1 MHRVARE
8 EDAAGKSVGKVW
20 CTAYTSAAP
29 EPTRMACLTCRSDWL
44 TLHGR
49 NCRRCPHCCKLA
61 RCRERKRGRWQ
72 DPLIPKRCAQCGTP
86 FSVEGLGKSHQKFC
100 SRECGASVPRRR
112 NRRPCGS
119 DARTGR
125 RWSCVYCGKQFV
137 RSVCEASKAKYCS
150 RECFFRARADGT
162 QTWDRSSQLHAS
174 RHRGDS
180 RRVAAHAEAL
190 TLAFTSYVAK
200 LESLVRE
207 MQRNWWC
214 RHCGKLLNSGSEY
227 CSLKC
232 SANRQ
237 ALKSCIC
244 CHQEFVGGMRTR
256 RCQACA
262 HQHARLLKRRRK
274 REEGSYR
281 KRCRK
286 HGGYYNSQCK
296 RSAIFE
302 RDRYICHVCGKRTKN
317 IKSVYDPRAATVDH
331 HPVPLSKGGDHDW
344 HNVRCACR
352 QCNWEKSDE
361 WDRQLRMN
369 ILRSTPQPKTP
380 PE

>member
-1 MHRVARE
+1 
-8 EDAAGKSVGKVW
+8 
-20 CTAYTSAAP
+20 
-29 EPTRMACLTCRSDWL
+29 MACLTCRSDWL
-44 TLHGR
+44 TLHDR

-72 DPLIPKRCAQCGTP
+72 DPLISKKCAQCGTP
-86 FSVEGLGKSHQKFC
+86 FSVEGLGKARQKFC
-100 SRECGASVPRRR
+100 GAECAAQ
-112 NRRPCGS
+112 RPHRSSEVKGKKS
-119 DARTGR
+119 DQPYRFTNGTGR

-162 QTWDRSSQLHAS
+162 QTWDRSSQLHAA

-180 RRVAAHAEAL
+180 RRVASHAKAL
-190 TLAFTSYVAK
+190 TLAFTSYISK
-200 LESLVRE
+200 LNALAND

-214 RHCGKLLNSGSEY
+214 RHCGKPLNSGSKY
-227 CSLKC
+227 CSKKC
-232 SANRQ
+232 SASRQ
-237 ALKSCIC
+237 VRKNCVC
-244 CHQEFVGGMRTR
+244 CHQEFMGVLRAT
-256 RCQACA
+256 RCQGCTD
-262 HQHARLLKRRRK
+262 QHARLLKRRRK

-296 RSAIFE
+296 RSAILE
-302 RDRYICHVCGKRTKN
+302 RDCYICHVCGKKTKN
-317 IKSVYDPRAATVDH
+317 IKSVRHPRAATVDH

-352 QCNWEKSDE
+352 QCNSEKSDA
-361 WDRQLRMN
+361 WDGQLRMTFRH
-369 ILRSTPQPKTP
+369 LAS
-380 PE
+380 